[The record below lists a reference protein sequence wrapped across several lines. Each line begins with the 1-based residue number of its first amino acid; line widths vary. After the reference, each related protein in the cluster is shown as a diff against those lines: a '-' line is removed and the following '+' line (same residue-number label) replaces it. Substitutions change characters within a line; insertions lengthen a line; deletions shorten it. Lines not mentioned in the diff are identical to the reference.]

1 MNYTYFYSRPHKVIM
16 FILSIFIVS
25 CINLNTS
32 VPKPQSNGPFVVK
45 GHLIHGTTGK
55 PYNIGEQIS
64 LTISW
69 TDWNTVSHNE
79 ILGSATIQKDGS
91 FELKYPYHNQSL
103 SLTST
108 LELRS
113 NAFSTFKLPRNE
125 NIIDTFYYTTQAS
138 VRLFADLSARLPL
151 DTVFIAIYSTTQKHP
166 IFDTLTSRFNGF
178 VGEYRMPIMNN
189 KTSLSYGLNY
199 SIADKYDS
207 IAMRYRGTDLHN
219 LKSHTIYPN
228 GDPWVDSTYLVIK

>member
-1 MNYTYFYSRPHKVIM
+1 MNYRCLYNRTSKVIM

-32 VPKPQSNGPFVVK
+32 VPKPQNNGPFVVK

-64 LTISW
+64 LTLYW
-69 TDWNTVSHNE
+69 TDWNTVSHTE

-103 SLTST
+103 RLTSS

-125 NIIDTFYYTTQAS
+125 NVIDTFYNTTQAS
-138 VRLFADLSARLPL
+138 VRLFADLGARLPL

-166 IFDTLTSRFNGF
+166 IFDTLTSRFTPF
-178 VGEYRMPIMNN
+178 R
-189 KTSLSYGLNY
+189 
-199 SIADKYDS
+199 
-207 IAMRYRGTDLHN
+207 
-219 LKSHTIYPN
+219 
-228 GDPWVDSTYLVIK
+228 